1 MIWLCTLESLFQL
14 NYLLDLSFIVI
25 WSLIEMENEKFLQI
39 FGIEDLFSCDLINL
53 VFREGCR

>member
-53 VFREGCR
+53 VFRKGHR

>member
-39 FGIEDLFSCDLINL
+39 FGIEDLFNCDLINL
-53 VFREGCR
+53 VFREGRR

>member
-53 VFREGCR
+53 VFREGRH

>member
-53 VFREGCR
+53 VFREGRR

>member
-25 WSLIEMENEKFLQI
+25 WSLTEMENEKFLQI

-53 VFREGCR
+53 VFREGRR